1 MTPLCITATL
11 LQPDCR
17 ELLENEKIW
26 PVLFKKLLPYLEEI
40 LGHETYQ
47 EWTLA
52 QIAQA
57 VFAEY
62 CLEDGGSDAYF
73 PMEKRWLTLVKGTF
87 LNRMMSAC
95 NLSQSLATKALG
107 LTDIEAE
114 SVQKAYQETYCQ
126 AGKPISGC
134 AMTCEYMLFRLYDIA
149 TAAQFPNKVKY
160 KVIIGFGQALTLM
173 LDRDRSVYLPS
184 LRGLQSQL
192 KRKQVQIDWYAGAK
206 AVELSIKYGVAENT
220 IYKWVKADIPD

>member
-11 LQPDCR
+11 LQPDCT
-17 ELLENEKIW
+17 ELLENENTW
-26 PVLFKKLLPYLEEI
+26 PVLFKKLLPYLEET
-40 LGHETYQ
+40 LGHDTYQ
-47 EWTLA
+47 EWTLDR
-52 QIAQA
+52 IAQA
-57 VFAEY
+57 IFAEY
-62 CLEDGGSDAYF
+62 CIEDGGRGAYF
-73 PMEKRWLTLVKGTF
+73 PLEKRWSALVKGIF
-87 LNRMMSAC
+87 LNRMMSVS

-107 LTDIEAE
+107 LTAIEAE

-126 AGKPISGC
+126 ADKPMSGC
-134 AMTCEYMLFRLYDIA
+134 AVTSEYMLFRLYDIA
-149 TAAQFPNKVKY
+149 TAAQLPNEVKY

-184 LRGLQSQL
+184 LRSLQSQL

-220 IYKWVKADIPD
+220 IYKWVKADIPG